1 MASVTREQQ
10 IILKAAHVRSEHET
24 QAPAI
29 HIPLAAS
36 KGGLGLLKKSRSAVV
51 YSPGREKPT
60 LQNDHF
66 KPIDKLFVLRNF
78 DKFLTR
84 YSVQYSCTA

>member
-1 MASVTREQQ
+1 MTSVTREQQ

-36 KGGLGLLKKSRSAVV
+36 KGGLGLVKSRSAVAAAC
-51 YSPGREKPT
+51 T
-60 LQNDHF
+60 LQVGKSPLC
-66 KPIDKLFVLRNF
+66 KPIILFEAVN
-78 DKFLTR
+78 LT
-84 YSVQYSCTA
+84 SNCLF